1 AHPFCNNANA
11 AIRRRLWLEHPYDE
25 SLSGLEDVEWASW
38 AMQQGWKVAYEAAA
52 EVIHVHDEAAGE
64 LYNRYRREAMALRR
78 IRPQERITWL
88 DAARLFLSN
97 AGTDLWHA
105 AHDGRLRGEVAGIL
119 SFRFLQF
126 WGSYQGWRMAG
137 GLTSQLK
144 QTFYYPRG
152 LSRAVDPS
160 AQRVDPIAYDRSVS
174 GRPADRDGPPPA
186 PGAE

>member
-1 AHPFCNNANA
+1 
-11 AIRRRLWLEHPYDE
+11 
-25 SLSGLEDVEWASW
+25 
-38 AMQQGWKVAYEAAA
+38 
-52 EVIHVHDEAAGE
+52 
-64 LYNRYRREAMALRR
+64 YNRYRREAMALRR

-105 AHDGRLRGEVAGIL
+105 AHDGRLRRELAGIL

-152 LSRAVDPS
+152 LGRAADPS
-160 AQRVDPIAYDRSVS
+160 ARPVDPIAYDRPAG
-174 GRPADRDGPPPA
+174 GRHPTGNEPPLT